1 MQFAQSRHNM
11 CGDNINSVHK
21 MITLKDDE
29 RIIEAYCERCK
40 NRYYV
45 RKHQGRTDPA
55 YNKIFKRDV
64 LQRSSNL
71 YYKEY
76 PQNLNVI

>member
-1 MQFAQSRHNM
+1 MNK

-21 MITLKDDE
+21 MIELKDDE

-40 NRYYV
+40 FRCYI
-45 RKHQGRTDPA
+45 RKYQGRTDPK
-55 YNKIFKRDV
+55 YGQIFRRDT
-64 LQRSSNL
+64 LQPGSNL

-76 PQNLNVI
+76 AKMNVL

>member
-1 MQFAQSRHNM
+1 M

-21 MITLKDDE
+21 MKDLQNDE
-29 RIIEAYCERCK
+29 AILIAYCERCK
-40 NRYYV
+40 KRYYV
-45 RKHQGRTDPA
+45 RKQADGKTDPI

-64 LQRSSNL
+64 LQPGTNL

-76 PQNLNVI
+76 NRMQIVQN